1 MHRTVSIDFS
11 ICVLGSIDMEL
22 DSGERV
28 NLRPGDHIV
37 QRGTMHKWY
46 NASKT
51 EAARFVA
58 VTLPC
63 EPFEIAG
70 KILGEIHVSGTGALQ
85 KDGSRL

>member
-1 MHRTVSIDFS
+1 
-11 ICVLGSIDMEL
+11 
-22 DSGERV
+22 
-28 NLRPGDHIV
+28 
-37 QRGTMHKWY
+37 MHKWF
-46 NASKT
+46 NASQT

-70 KILGEIHVSGTGALQ
+70 KMLEEDHVKGTGALQ